1 MKVVFAS
8 AGTATR
14 GLTAFH
20 DSGRRCPRGMT
31 RSTKSAWIARIAA
44 RMRIDG
50 LPRVGQKLHDQPAE
64 QGS

>member
-20 DSGRRCPRGMT
+20 DSGRRCARGMT
-31 RSTKSAWIARIAA
+31 HSTKSAWVARIAA
-44 RMRIDG
+44 RMR
-50 LPRVGQKLHDQPAE
+50 
-64 QGS
+64 